1 MVLENLNLEMTMRQ
15 LEAAGFYQVLLP
27 FILIF
32 TIIFAVLQKVQI
44 FGPSS
49 KNINIVIAILIAF
62 FTIRAAPVITLINQ
76 FLPKVSAIV
85 LVIMMLL
92 LVLGIFGIH
101 GDSWTGWPFFAAVL
115 ISIVAVGWSVFSSIP
130 GLGSIPTWI
139 RLSSTDKGI
148 LILVGIMLIIVSMFK
163 EDNPQQKWGNWI
175 KTELGPGPFGRSGPG
190 GKP

>member
-1 MVLENLNLEMTMRQ
+1 MVLEGLNLEQTIRQ

-27 FILIF
+27 FILVF
-32 TIIFAVLQKVQI
+32 TIIFAVLQKVKL
-44 FGPSS
+44 FGQNS
-49 KNINIVIAILIAF
+49 KNINVVIAILIAF
-62 FTIRAAPVITLINQ
+62 FTIRAASVVALMNQ

-92 LVLGIFGIH
+92 VVLGIFGIS

-115 ISIVAVGWSVFSSIP
+115 ISIMAVGWSVFSSIP
-130 GLGSIPTWI
+130 GLGNLPTWI

-148 LILVGIMLIIVSMFK
+148 ILLVGIMLIIVSMFK

-175 KTELGPGPFGRSGPG
+175 KSELGPSQFGRQG

>member
-1 MVLENLNLEMTMRQ
+1 MVLENLNLEMTIRQ
-15 LEAAGFYQVLLP
+15 LEAVGFYQVLLP

-32 TIIFAVLQKVQI
+32 TIIFAVLQKVKL

-49 KNINIVIAILIAF
+49 KNINVVIAILIAF
-62 FTIRAAPVITLINQ
+62 FTIRAGAVIVLINQ

-92 LVLGIFGIH
+92 LVLGIFGIN

-115 ISIVAVGWSVFSSIP
+115 LSIVAVGWSVFSSIP
-130 GLGSIPTWI
+130 GLGNLPTWI

-148 LILVGIMLIIVSMFK
+148 LLLVGIMLIVVSMFK
-163 EDNPQQKWGNWI
+163 EDNPQRKMGDWI
-175 KTELGPGPFGRSGPG
+175 KTELGPGPFGRSSR
-190 GKP
+190 

>member
-1 MVLENLNLEMTMRQ
+1 MVLEGLNLEQTIRQ

-32 TIIFAVLQKVQI
+32 TIIFAVLQKVRL
-44 FGPSS
+44 FGDNS

-62 FTIRAAPVITLINQ
+62 FTIRAAPVVGLMNQ

-92 LVLGIFGIH
+92 LVLGIFGIS

-115 ISIVAVGWSVFSSIP
+115 LSILAVGWSVFSSIP
-130 GLGSIPTWI
+130 GLGSLPTWI

-148 LILVGIMLIIVSMFK
+148 LLLVGIMLIIISMFK
-163 EDNPQQKWGNWI
+163 EDNSQGKIGPWI
-175 KTELGPGPFGRSGPG
+175 KAELSPKHFGRRGEP
-190 GKP
+190 